1 MDRLEQIVDL
11 IEFEE
16 CLADVGCDHGYVG
29 LELFKKGKIK
39 KLIATDISADCLE
52 KSNFLFADKPYDYEG
67 RVGDG
72 LKPIEKA
79 EADAVVIAGMGGDL
93 IAKIVC
99 ADEEKTKSLKKFII
113 QPMTEPEKVRKTFY
127 DLGFTQTHDLIV
139 KEKKHYYF
147 VMVFELLDTK
157 DQAEE
162 DYVYTKLLQA
172 HLLFRDYIN
181 HEIRKRKN
189 IINEIKTKSG
199 KDNAAIIEK
208 ENEIKELERFEN

>member
-29 LELFKKGKIK
+29 LELFKTGKIK

-52 KSNFLFADKPYDYEG
+52 KSNRLFADKPYDYSG

-72 LKPIEKA
+72 LRPIANA

-93 IAKIVC
+93 IAKIIT
-99 ADEEKTKSLKKFII
+99 ENPEKTKSLKKFII
-113 QPMTEPEKVRKTFY
+113 QPMTEPDKVRKTFY
-127 DLGFTQTHDLIV
+127 DLGFTRTHDLIV
-139 KEKKHYYF
+139 KEKNHYYF
-147 VMVFELLDTK
+147 VMVFELLDTR

-162 DYVYTKLLQA
+162 DYTYTKLLQA
-172 HLLFRDYIN
+172 HPLFQDYIK
-181 HEIRKRKN
+181 HEIKKRKN
-189 IINEIKTKSG
+189 IIRQIKTNSG
-199 KDNAAIIEK
+199 ADNAAISEK
-208 ENEIKELERFEN
+208 EKEIKELERFED

>member
-52 KSNFLFADKPYDYEG
+52 KSNLLFADKPYDYEG

-99 ADEEKTKSLKKFII
+99 ADVDKTKSLKKFII
-113 QPMTEPEKVRKTFY
+113 QPMTESEKVRKTFY
-127 DLGFTQTHDLIV
+127 DLGFTRTRDLIA

-162 DYVYTKLLQA
+162 DYTYTKLLQA
-172 HLLFRDYIN
+172 HPLFKDYIR